1 MDSRLPRSNHPPRLR
16 VREAVAKPQAA
27 VSLFGLSSPQQINQV
42 ADYLGR
48 AARAPGWAAAAR
60 GCALLR
66 SRVRA
71 SRAPARCPRSPKASA
86 IESPSHR
93 QSGGKRP
100 AAADPATGLGNLGR
114 CKRNCS
120 ALPVSAF
127 VASARVCDLLLGVK
141 HVFVV
146 ATCLPLLGE
155 RSARHNESRA
165 GLPAK
170 FTDVIDN
177 QERRETCEH
186 GANSC
191 SGSARPRAALPSLSY
206 LVSARVRDLLLRAK
220 HLFVAASS

>member
-1 MDSRLPRSNHPPRLR
+1 M
-16 VREAVAKPQAA
+16 Q
-27 VSLFGLSSPQQINQV
+27 
-42 ADYLGR
+42 
-48 AARAPGWAAAAR
+48 
-60 GCALLR
+60 
-66 SRVRA
+66 
-71 SRAPARCPRSPKASA
+71 
-86 IESPSHR
+86 
-93 QSGGKRP
+93 
-100 AAADPATGLGNLGR
+100 
-114 CKRNCS
+114 RNCS

-206 LVSARVRDLLLRAK
+206 LVSARVRDLYSEPNICLSPPAAKGVYGGEASAGVLGGPNISILDVCTCNSDSLNIHRTLRTSRCVLPSFQHSLPLDIFQRFWRLNGDQYISDA
-220 HLFVAASS
+220 